1 MCWWL
6 HHNKKKPEE
15 DSIQERT
22 PASSAPLSCHRRLPR
37 QLTSSGF
44 IKNHLWP
51 HFDYACMKRE
61 SYYDS
66 IALKLRT
73 LRLKTPRLCRIP
85 VFQEGWVLQ
94 VKFPCHTNQRISRHR
109 AQAATEKPTAHQR
122 SPSLLRKK
130 DVKWL
135 QTSCSADLADLP
147 WAYAMLR
154 GGRGRGCC
162 GAERVAESLG

>member
-6 HHNKKKPEE
+6 HNNKKKPEE

-22 PASSAPLSCHRRLPR
+22 PASSAPLSCHRRL
-37 QLTSSGF
+37 QTSSV
-44 IKNHLWP
+44 IKN
-51 HFDYACMKRE
+51 HFDYACMKRVT
-61 SYYDS
+61 
-66 IALKLRT
+66 LKLRT
-73 LRLKTPRLCRIP
+73 LRLNTPRLCRIA
-85 VFQEGWVLQ
+85 VLQEGWFLQ

-154 GGRGRGCC
+154 GRPRAGVLGR
-162 GAERVAESLG
+162 